1 MVFNSLHVDEPQ
13 IILYKATV
21 KNFYRRLEI
30 GIEKEQTANC
40 RSIIIK

>member
-1 MVFNSLHVDEPQ
+1 MVCISQTVDEPQ

-30 GIEKEQTANC
+30 GIEKE
-40 RSIIIK
+40 